1 MQLKSLFIVCVQD
14 FVGDA
19 LHQITCLICLKLY
32 ITWLRN
38 ISKCKKRSTNKHIWS
53 TALFEG
59 SKLLQFFRNGSIS
72 YKIINFILNL
82 LTCKVAVTFNVLIR
96 PHFFSKLQE
105 KKRKKENS
113 MLTLYHLLITCMLFL
128 QIKCLKPWNRIL
140 VNRGVSN
147 IS

>member
-1 MQLKSLFIVCVQD
+1 MLTFWLRLMQLKSLFIVCVQD

-59 SKLLQFFRNGSIS
+59 NNLLQFFRNGSIS

-96 PHFFSKLQE
+96 RYFFSKLQE
-105 KKRKKENS
+105 KKRNKERKFYANAIS
-113 MLTLYHLLITCMLFL
+113 SLYYLY
-128 QIKCLKPWNRIL
+128 
-140 VNRGVSN
+140 V
-147 IS
+147 ISAN